1 MMKKI
6 LKFLLF
12 LILIISSIFYMNS
25 VVIDKSYNR
34 YYMMREELKT
44 KNEKF
49 DVEVYGSCHAYT
61 SFNPMESNYNAYNKA
76 NPGEIIPVT
85 YLHMV
90 EQFKKNKPKVALVD
104 IWGVM
109 AYDTYIDKEEIFGS
123 YLKYNLELLPFN
135 REKIEVI
142 NDVDE
147 LNILND
153 NLHIFRYKDRIIN
166 WGLSEIDFN
175 YSFKKARKIY
185 ETDRTT
191 YLYDEMENR
200 FNNNGYNNL
209 PTTSLDDYDSLQN
222 KINDETQPVEAVL
235 MKYID
240 KIIELCEKND
250 VQLIFYRAPYV
261 SKISELEKRNY
272 IANYLA
278 NKGIYFYDLE
288 KEIEFNKLE
297 DFSDYQHL
305 SGTGASK
312 ATEFLNNKIE
322 KLIE

>member
-1 MMKKI
+1 MKKI

-12 LILIISSIFYMNS
+12 LILIISSIFYINS

-90 EQFKKNKPKVALVD
+90 EQFKKSKPKVALVD

-209 PTTSLDDYDSLQN
+209 PTTALDDYDSLQN